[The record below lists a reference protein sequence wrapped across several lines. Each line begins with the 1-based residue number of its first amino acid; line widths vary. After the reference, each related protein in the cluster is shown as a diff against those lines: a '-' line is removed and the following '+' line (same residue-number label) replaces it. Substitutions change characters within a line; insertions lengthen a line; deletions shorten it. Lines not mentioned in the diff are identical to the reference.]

1 MVGFVFF
8 IPRQLAEKK
17 GMSAS
22 PRRRSSMAE
31 LDATNQVLYRGGWTA
46 TPSKRLS
53 KRAQD
58 ATDRLHAGLSVLPTS
73 STSVSA
79 SPSITHGR
87 QKNLTSR
94 TAEVDLV
101 DAVADADL
109 IRSLSALHAGASPNA
124 VSNRS
129 DSVGT
134 PTLVLAASLLQN
146 AALVKLLLVSGAK
159 IEATDPSGC
168 TALLHAAKVGSVRTV
183 EALLQHG
190 ASVDVVQESEAVRN
204 KRNVGVVGNGGGGG
218 GGKLI
223 MLETTP
229 TPGRQSPP
237 LPMNAAYMSTSQHP
251 RQRAASPNG
260 SAGGRGDLN
269 QSEGVAVKMRGTTA
283 LLVAASKGHVEV
295 CELLLEYGSAV
306 NAASL
311 KKTTPLMLASWGGHT
326 ETVSLLLAK
335 RGGSPN

>member
-1 MVGFVFF
+1 
-8 IPRQLAEKK
+8 
-17 GMSAS
+17 
-22 PRRRSSMAE
+22 MAE
-31 LDATNQVLYRGGWTA
+31 LDANNQVLYRGGWTA

-73 STSVSA
+73 STSESA

-109 IRSLSALHAGASPNA
+109 MRSLSALHAGASPNA

-129 DSVGT
+129 DSMGT

-190 ASVDVVQESEAVRN
+190 ASVDVVQESSEAVRI

-229 TPGRQSPP
+229 TPGRQSPL
-237 LPMNAAYMSTSQHP
+237 LPMNTAYMRTSQHP

-269 QSEGVAVKMRGTTA
+269 QSEGVAAKMRGTTA

-335 RGGSPN
+335 RGESTN

>member
-1 MVGFVFF
+1 
-8 IPRQLAEKK
+8 
-17 GMSAS
+17 
-22 PRRRSSMAE
+22 MAE

-79 SPSITHGR
+79 STSITHGR

-109 IRSLSALHAGASPNA
+109 MRSLSALHAGASPNA

-190 ASVDVVQESEAVRN
+190 ASVDVVQESSEAG
-204 KRNVGVVGNGGGGG
+204 NVGVVGNGGGGG
-218 GGKLI
+218 GRKLI

-335 RGGSPN
+335 RGESPN